1 MQTAALHLMVTPYRC
16 HIQIS
21 DYKRRIASAP
31 IAIILQ
37 KEEHRGGVLEG
48 HQI

>member
-1 MQTAALHLMVTPYRC
+1 MQTATLRLMVTPYCC

-21 DYKRRIASAP
+21 DYERCIASAP

-37 KEEHRGGVLEG
+37 KEEHHVGVLEG
-48 HQI
+48 HQM